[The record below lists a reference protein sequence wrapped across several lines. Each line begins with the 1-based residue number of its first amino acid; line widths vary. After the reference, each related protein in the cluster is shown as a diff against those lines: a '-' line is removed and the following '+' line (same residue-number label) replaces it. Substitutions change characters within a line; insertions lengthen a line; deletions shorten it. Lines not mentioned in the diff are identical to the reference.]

1 MASLWPQH
9 HILLS
14 GQPPEMPVGRDIY
27 KRNIMLRILSTL
39 GLRQKVH
46 CLYKSLTTILI
57 FNLIGVG
64 VGFQKEF
71 LLSQYKGKMMK

>member
-1 MASLWPQH
+1 MMVQKCYYQ
-9 HILLS
+9 LLKHFS
-14 GQPPEMPVGRDIY
+14 QVQITNDDNLE
-27 KRNIMLRILSTL
+27 L